1 MQMYY
6 KQLPDQGELGKHTVQ
21 VVKLRKEESLPL
33 QLLSSEDQTVAAWG
47 WPLRGVFG
55 Y

>member
-6 KQLPDQGELGKHTVQ
+6 KRLPVQGELGKHTVQ
-21 VVKLRKEESLPL
+21 VVKLRKEESLTL
-33 QLLSSEDQTVAAWG
+33 LLLSSEDQTVAAWG